1 MKQFFPDIAY
11 SKKKRRQSLGLFAVL
26 ILLIGGFAAYL
37 FVEGQQLL
45 AGVMLIFLVIPLA
58 TIPSTFM
65 NYPTKNVPLLE
76 VNGSRIKIRGDKKEY
91 KGSEILAVSVIID
104 LPDYKGTA
112 EERAAELKRIAAIKP
127 TEPVLGTCDLIVK
140 NEKGKEETK
149 YNIVSDCIGAL
160 DALLQAGVKK
170 YRIVYCMKKLNT
182 PASYAMIAPSEKGK
196 DLEELSEKE
205 RMNQLI

>member
-1 MKQFFPDIAY
+1 MSRLF
-11 SKKKRRQSLGLFAVL
+11 SLRISAPSAAGLSPGLSAGL
-26 ILLIGGFAAYL
+26 AARLSAHPAAGLSPELAAHGPAHHLIGEAVNLRPVYNHRAA
-37 FVEGQQLL
+37 GQ
-45 AGVMLIFLVIPLA
+45 A
-58 TIPSTFM
+58 
-65 NYPTKNVPLLE
+65 
-76 VNGSRIKIRGDKKEY
+76 
-91 KGSEILAVSVIID
+91 AVSVIID

-112 EERAAELKRIAAIKP
+112 EERAAELKRVAAIKP

-160 DALLQAGVKK
+160 DALWQAGVKK

-182 PASYAMIAPSEKGK
+182 PASYAMTAPAEKGK